1 MLFRKEHCYTA
12 FYLKDPTVLQRMRG
26 PGTAATSSALSRAQL
41 HNRLQEATSPP
52 KAGAGLGEDHH

>member
-1 MLFRKEHCYTA
+1 
-12 FYLKDPTVLQRMRG
+12 MRG
-26 PGTAATSSALSRAQL
+26 PGTAATPSALSRAQL